1 MKKRAQLSKSLNR
14 TGMYSHKKSNARV
27 FFIIHCLFQS
37 NLPNIQDTDGSAARP
52 LEALGAEK
60 WEALFAEDGA
70 RIVRV
75 NREIKNGK
83 SDVSILDEFAN
94 PAPNAASQQ
103 EYMPTPISIRP
114 VTKLMGRRLA
124 LPVLALAAFLMIC
137 VAGYVWLE
145 GVRWV
150 DALFWTIHP
159 YALPHDRIRDA
170 TKIYSIA
177 VYVGVFAF
185 QVWIAERVLVSLFH
199 PEGRTAWR
207 MMMTDLSIESSRDH
221 FILCGYGQVGRTVVE
236 QLRRANIP
244 FVLIESSDGLY
255 RQLLNE
261 GILVIHGDA
270 KRHSVLEAAGIKRAR
285 GICALIDND
294 ADNLY
299 ITITA
304 KSLNSNLRVITR
316 AGQERY
322 AQAMRSAGA
331 DDVVIPEHEGGVI
344 VGRMIEEAAET
355 KRQTA

>member
-1 MKKRAQLSKSLNR
+1 M
-14 TGMYSHKKSNARV
+14 
-27 FFIIHCLFQS
+27 
-37 NLPNIQDTDGSAARP
+37 
-52 LEALGAEK
+52 
-60 WEALFAEDGA
+60 
-70 RIVRV
+70 RV
-75 NREIKNGK
+75 NQGIRNGN
-83 SDVSILDEFAN
+83 SGLNAPNEFAN
-94 PAPNAASQQ
+94 PTPSAALQQ
-103 EYMPTPISIRP
+103 ENMPTAISIRD

-124 LPVLALAAFLMIC
+124 LPILALAGFLVIC

-150 DALFWTIHP
+150 DALYWTIHP

-207 MMMTDLSIESSRDH
+207 TMMTDLAIENARGH

-236 QLRRANIP
+236 QLRRTNVP

-270 KRHSVLEAAGIKRAR
+270 KRHSVLEAAGIERAR

-304 KSLNSNLRVITR
+304 KSLNANLHVITR
-316 AGQERY
+316 AGHERY

-344 VGRMIEEAAET
+344 VGRIINRAAEN
-355 KRQTA
+355 KSRTA

>member
-1 MKKRAQLSKSLNR
+1 LS
-14 TGMYSHKKSNARV
+14 TV
-27 FFIIHCLFQS
+27 
-37 NLPNIQDTDGSAARP
+37 QDS
-52 LEALGAEK
+52 
-60 WEALFAEDGA
+60 
-70 RIVRV
+70 
-75 NREIKNGK
+75 
-83 SDVSILDEFAN
+83 DEFAI
-94 PAPNAASQQ
+94 PAPGAAWQQ
-103 EYMPTPISIRP
+103 EHMPTAISIRD
-114 VTKLMGRRLA
+114 VTKLMGRQLV
-124 LPVLALAAFLMIC
+124 LPVLALAGFLMLC

-145 GVRWV
+145 GARWV
-150 DALFWTIHP
+150 NALYWTIHP
-159 YALPHDRIRDA
+159 YALPHERIRDA
-170 TKIYSIA
+170 TKLFSIV
-177 VYVGVFAF
+177 VYVGVFSF

-207 MMMTDLSIESSRDH
+207 TMMTDLAIENARGH

-236 QLRRANIP
+236 QLRRSNIQ

-304 KSLNSNLRVITR
+304 KSLNAGLHVITR
-316 AGQERY
+316 AGHERY

-331 DDVVIPEHEGGVI
+331 DDVVIPEHEGGI
-344 VGRMIEEAAET
+344 LVGRIIDGAAGA
-355 KRQTA
+355 RPRTA